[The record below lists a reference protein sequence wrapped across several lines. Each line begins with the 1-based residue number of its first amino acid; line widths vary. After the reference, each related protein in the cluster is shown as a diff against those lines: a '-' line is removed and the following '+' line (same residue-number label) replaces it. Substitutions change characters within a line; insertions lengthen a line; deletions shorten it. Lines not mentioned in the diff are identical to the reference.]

1 MKRAK
6 RKPGLPRVRT
16 GSSTESPRQPRT
28 REVASPPR
36 AEARSIAGLTVVGVG
51 ASAGGLEAFSQL
63 LHALPDDADLALVL
77 VQHLAPQHESALP
90 ALLGAKTRLSV
101 HQVTD
106 GMHIEPGHVYVIPP
120 NVQMGITDGELHLAP
135 RPGDRTQYTPIDFF
149 LRSLAHSAENRAIGV
164 ILSGTAS
171 DGAIGVREIKA
182 VGGITIAQAPESAR
196 HDGMPRAAIATG
208 MIDLVLS
215 PPEIAAELVQIS
227 RHPYLRQ
234 PWPAKTGEGVVLD
247 DEQLERV
254 FSLLHASSGVDF
266 RHYKLPTMKRR
277 IQRRMALNKLSGLAE
292 YVKHLEEH
300 PSEIEQLYQ
309 DILIHVT
316 CFFREPESYEAL
328 ATQVLPALLERRSE
342 NDPIRVWVPGCSTGE
357 EAYSVSMT
365 LSEFLQKE
373 NKGGFPIQIFGTDI
387 SETAIAFARSGIY
400 PESISA
406 DVSPERLRCFFSKTD
421 GNYQISKA
429 VRDTCIFAR
438 QDVTRDPPFSR
449 LDLILCRNVLIY
461 LNLALQ
467 RRLMNFF
474 HYALKPS
481 GFLMLGH
488 AETIGPHVELFE
500 LTDKKHRVYR
510 KKLTTVRHKA
520 GFPVEYVV
528 APTQG
533 LTRGEAGRETGRILQ
548 REVDNLMLDRYAPPG
563 VVVDPAMQIVQFRG
577 QTGPYLEAA
586 PGEAS
591 LNLMRMTR
599 EGLVHGLRRALN
611 EARERR
617 APVRK
622 GGLRVKSN
630 DHWRDVSVEVVP
642 LTVGGKMHFL
652 VLFDE
657 EPEKRRSPGRRA
669 PGKAD
674 GRSREGPQVD
684 ELERELAANREHLQ
698 STVQELEAANEEL
711 QSANEEALSSN
722 EELQSTNEELDTA
735 KEELQSS
742 NEELNTVNE
751 ELHARN
757 EELSRVNSDL
767 MNLLASVQ
775 IAIVIVTR
783 DLRIRHFTPM
793 AEKMLNLIPGDVGR
807 PIGNIRPNIDC
818 PDLEQLCAQAVDTM
832 TVYERDVQDLRGRW
846 FALRVRPY
854 KNLENRID
862 GAVLTL
868 FDIDSARAQVFAS
881 AIVETVREPLVVL
894 DAGLRVKTVNPAFCQ
909 TFRVSRAE
917 TEQRFIYHLGSGEWN
932 IPRLRL
938 LLEEVLPENHSFEG
952 FEVEHEF
959 PEVGRKRMLLNAR
972 RIETQVQGES
982 LMLLAIEDVTEG
994 GRRDADA

>member
-1 MKRAK
+1 MKRANK
-6 RKPGLPRVRT
+6 KPGVRKGRT
-16 GSSTESPRQPRT
+16 AQPRT
-28 REVASPPR
+28 PHVAR
-36 AEARSIAGLTVVGVG
+36 ARLTEAQSTAKPTVVGIG

-63 LHALPDDADLALVL
+63 LQALPDDSDLALVL

-90 ALLGAKTRLSV
+90 SLLGAKTRLLV

-182 VGGITIAQAPESAR
+182 VGGITIAQVPETAKY
-196 HDGMPRAAIATG
+196 DGMPRAAIATG

-215 PPEIAAELVQIS
+215 PAEIATELVKIS
-227 RHPYLRQ
+227 RHAYLRQ
-234 PWPAKTGEGVVLD
+234 PWPPTTEAGLVLD

-254 FSLLHASSGVDF
+254 FTMLHASSGVDF

-277 IQRRMALNKLSGLAE
+277 IQRRMALQKLSGFAE
-292 YVKHLEEH
+292 YVKHLQEH
-300 PSEIEQLYQ
+300 PTEIGLLYH

-316 CFFREPESYEAL
+316 RFFREPESYEAL
-328 ATQVLPALLERRSE
+328 ATHVLPALLEKRGE

-365 LSEFLQKE
+365 LAEFLEKE
-373 NKGGFPIQIFGTDI
+373 KKGGLPIQIFGTDI
-387 SETAIAFARSGIY
+387 SEAAIGFARNGIY

-406 DVSPERLRCFFSKTD
+406 DVSPERLRRFFSSAD
-421 GNYQISKA
+421 GTYRISKA
-429 VRDTCIFAR
+429 VRDTCVFAR

-461 LNLALQ
+461 MSLALQ
-467 RRLMNFF
+467 RRLMNIF

-510 KKLTTVRHKA
+510 KKLTTVPDKV
-520 GFPVEYVV
+520 GFPVDYVA
-528 APTQG
+528 APTLG
-533 LTRGEAGRETGRILQ
+533 PTRGGEGRETGRILR

-563 VVVDPAMQIVQFRG
+563 VVVDPTMQIVQFRG

-599 EGLVHGLRRALN
+599 EGLAHGIRKALN
-611 EARERR
+611 EAQQGGV
-617 APVRK
+617 PVRK
-622 GGLRVKSN
+622 EGLRVKSN
-630 DHWRDVSVEVVP
+630 DHWRDLSVEVVP
-642 LTVGGKMHFL
+642 LTVGAKVHFL
-652 VLFDE
+652 VLFEE
-657 EPEKRRSPGRRA
+657 EPEKSRPPGRRA

-674 GRSREGPQVD
+674 GRPAPRREGPRVG

-698 STVQELEAANEEL
+698 STIQELEAANEEL
-711 QSANEEALSSN
+711 QSANEEALSGN

-735 KEELQSS
+735 KEELQST

-751 ELHARN
+751 ELHGRN
-757 EELSRVNSDL
+757 DELSRVNSDL
-767 MNLLASVQ
+767 TNLLASVQ
-775 IAIVIVTR
+775 IAIVIVTIE
-783 DLRIRHFTPM
+783 LRIRRFTPM
-793 AEKMLNLIPGDVGR
+793 AEKILNLIPGDVGR
-807 PIGNIRPNIDC
+807 PIGNIKPNIDC

-832 TVYERDVQDLRGRW
+832 TVYERDVQDRSGRW

-909 TFRVSRAE
+909 MFRVSRAE
-917 TEQRFIYHLGSGEWN
+917 TEQRFIYHLGSGQWN
-932 IPRLRL
+932 IPKLRL

-952 FEVEHEF
+952 FEVEHDF
-959 PEVGRKRMLLNAR
+959 PEVGRKKMLLNAR
-972 RIETQVQGES
+972 RIETQVQGEA
-982 LMLLAIEDVTEG
+982 LMLLAMEDVTE
-994 GRRDADA
+994 R